1 MKILH
6 TSDWHLGKFLHA
18 INLVPDQR
26 YVLEQIISMVEE
38 EKPDAVV
45 VAGDIYDRAVPP
57 AEAVELLDW
66 VLTELVLRLKTP
78 TVIIAGNHDS
88 PDRLQFGSAL
98 LRQNGLFVVGR
109 LDSDL
114 DPIRVGQHGQEG
126 LLCPLPFVEPA
137 IAREYL
143 QDDRI
148 TSYESALRAMTEQWR
163 ERCSPKIPSVLIAH
177 AYVAGGCPSDSER
190 TLSVGGSEQVPV
202 DCFDGFDYV
211 ALGHLHRPQWVK
223 DPQIR
228 YSGSILKYSRSETA
242 TSKSVS
248 LVRLEA
254 QGQCE
259 VQERPLT
266 PRHDV
271 REIQGFLTDI
281 EQRVG
286 VYGNPEDFLFVKLL
300 DPAMPVHAMS
310 RLRAHFPNI
319 IDVDISTALNNA
331 TDGHQVAPL
340 LGLDDITL
348 FDTFMKSVTGVGLTS
363 EEQALVGE
371 AISATQDE
379 PALS

>member
-18 INLVPDQR
+18 INLLSDQR
-26 YVLEQIISMVEE
+26 YVLEQIVSMVEE

-45 VAGDIYDRAVPP
+45 VAGDVYDRAVPP

-66 VLTELVLRLKTP
+66 VLTEVVLRLHTP

-109 LDSDL
+109 LDSEP
-114 DPIRVGQHGQEG
+114 DPIRVGSHGHEG

-137 IAREYL
+137 LAREYL

-148 TSYESALRAMTEQWR
+148 TTYESALRAMTGQWR
-163 ERCSPKIPSVLIAH
+163 DRLSHEVPSVLISH
-177 AYVAGGCPSDSER
+177 AFVAGGCPSDSER
-190 TLSVGGSEQVPV
+190 TLSVGGTEQVTV

-223 DPQIR
+223 DPRIR
-228 YSGSILKYSRSETA
+228 YSGSILKYSRSETG
-242 TSKSVS
+242 TGKSVS
-248 LVRLEA
+248 LVWLGP

-259 VQERPLT
+259 VQELPLT

-271 REIQGFLTDI
+271 REIHGFLTDI
-281 EQRVG
+281 EEKAG
-286 VYGNPEDFLFVKLL
+286 FYGHPEDYLFVKLQ
-300 DPAMPVHAMS
+300 DSAMPVSAMS

-319 IDVDISTALNNA
+319 IDVDISAAFNRSEGTL
-331 TDGHQVAPL
+331 QSESL
-340 LGLDDITL
+340 LSLDDLTL
-348 FDTFMKSVTGVGLTS
+348 FDTFMKSVTGVGLTT
-363 EEQALVGE
+363 EERALVGN
-371 AISATQDE
+371 AISAAQDE
-379 PALS
+379 LASP